1 MTTHTGSDDDR
12 GRHRARVCATAT
24 VAAIVPWIA
33 ARIIGVELDVVSGGL
48 PPMVVSLPMVL
59 SAALGA
65 SLAAWG
71 LLAMLERRIDSARR
85 TWTAVA
91 TTVLVLSLVPLAL
104 PIVEATTAARA
115 TLVSMHVVVG
125 AVLIAG
131 LPRGA
136 AERQLAGAVTG
147 SGDGDAGR
155 GRTRALR

>member
-59 SAALGA
+59 SA